1 MSANLTEPVTQI
13 DVSFFTD
20 ETHEARGDKQSFTVA
35 CKSSLR
41 PKSLYLHCQM
51 PKPTTLDLDDMQDS

>member
-1 MSANLTEPVTQI
+1 MTQI
-13 DVSFFTD
+13 VVSFFSD

-35 CKSSLR
+35 CKISLR